1 MNGARTI
8 LWTSSEAA
16 RAAGGASSSEWA
28 AYGVSIDT
36 RTLEPGD
43 LFIALTGENRDG
55 HEFVA
60 DALKKGAASALVS
73 RRPDGVPAAAP
84 LLMVS
89 DTQAGLEGLGR
100 AARARSVA
108 RIVAV
113 TGSAGKTTTKEMLR
127 LILSRG
133 LLREGAVAASA
144 ASYNNH
150 WGVPLSLARMA
161 RDAAYGVFEIGMNH
175 AGEIRALVKIARP
188 HVALITTVA
197 PAHLEYFGTVEAIAD
212 AKAEIFEGIET
223 GGSAILPAENSQ
235 FERLKALAGRARVSP
250 ILSFG
255 SSAGADARL
264 LSASAHGE
272 GQKVLA
278 DIAGTR
284 LAFAI
289 GAAGTHIAMNAI
301 AALLAARELGADLAR
316 GADALVNF
324 TALKGRGARF
334 SAGGIEIIDE
344 SYNANPASMAA
355 ALDLLARTEPPPGAR
370 RIAVLGDMLELGA
383 ESAAL
388 HRALARNIAAA
399 RADSVF
405 LCGPQMQALWQALP
419 AKLRGSYSEKSSELA
434 PEIVRSLKTGDVV
447 LVKGSFGSRMSVV
460 IDALRALK
468 AAAA

>member
-1 MNGARTI
+1 
-8 LWTSSEAA
+8 
-16 RAAGGASSSEWA
+16 
-28 AYGVSIDT
+28 
-36 RTLEPGD
+36 
-43 LFIALTGENRDG
+43 
-55 HEFVA
+55 
-60 DALKKGAASALVS
+60 
-73 RRPDGVPAAAP
+73 
-84 LLMVS
+84 
-89 DTQAGLEGLGR
+89 
-100 AARARSVA
+100 
-108 RIVAV
+108 
-113 TGSAGKTTTKEMLR
+113 
-127 LILSRG
+127 
-133 LLREGAVAASA
+133 
-144 ASYNNH
+144 
-150 WGVPLSLARMA
+150 
-161 RDAAYGVFEIGMNH
+161 
-175 AGEIRALVKIARP
+175 VKIARP

-212 AKAEIFEGIET
+212 AKAEIFEGIEA
-223 GGSAILPAENSQ
+223 GGSTILPAENSQ
-235 FERLKALAGRARVSP
+235 FERLKDRARKARVSR

-255 SSAGADARL
+255 AAAGADARL
-264 LSASAHGE
+264 LSASPYGE

-278 DIAGTR
+278 DIAGMR

-301 AALLAARELGADLAR
+301 AGLLAARELGADLAK

-334 SAGGIEIIDE
+334 SAAGIEIIDE

-355 ALDLLARTEPPPGAR
+355 ALDLLARTKPGPGGR

-399 RADSVF
+399 GADAVF

-419 AKLRGSYSEKSSELA
+419 AKVRGFHSEKSSELA

-447 LVKGSFGSRMSVV
+447 LVKGSFASRMSVV

>member
-1 MNGARTI
+1 
-8 LWTSSEAA
+8 
-16 RAAGGASSSEWA
+16 
-28 AYGVSIDT
+28 
-36 RTLEPGD
+36 
-43 LFIALTGENRDG
+43 
-55 HEFVA
+55 
-60 DALKKGAASALVS
+60 
-73 RRPDGVPAAAP
+73 
-84 LLMVS
+84 
-89 DTQAGLEGLGR
+89 
-100 AARARSVA
+100 
-108 RIVAV
+108 
-113 TGSAGKTTTKEMLR
+113 
-127 LILSRG
+127 
-133 LLREGAVAASA
+133 
-144 ASYNNH
+144 
-150 WGVPLSLARMA
+150 
-161 RDAAYGVFEIGMNH
+161 
-175 AGEIRALVKIARP
+175 
-188 HVALITTVA
+188 LITTVA

-223 GGSAILPAENSQ
+223 GGSAVLPAENSQ
-235 FERLKALAGRARVSP
+235 FERLKALAGRARVSR

-255 SSAGADARL
+255 TSAGADARL

-324 TALKGRGARF
+324 TALKGRGARL

-355 ALDLLARTEPPPGAR
+355 ALDLLARTEPAPGGR

-388 HRALARNIAAA
+388 HRALARSIAAA
-399 RADSVF
+399 RTDSVF

-419 AKLRGSYSEKSSELA
+419 TKLRGSYSEQSSELA

>member
-1 MNGARTI
+1 MNARAA

-16 RAAGGASSSEWA
+16 RATGGTSVLDWA
-28 AYGVSIDT
+28 ATGVSIDT

-55 HEFVA
+55 HEFAA

-73 RRPDGVPAAAP
+73 RRPDNVPADAP
-84 LLMVS
+84 LLVVS

-100 AARARSVA
+100 AARARSAA

-133 LLREGAVAASA
+133 LSREGAVAASA

-175 AGEIRALVKIARP
+175 AGEIRSLVKIARP

-212 AKAEIFEGIET
+212 AKAEIFEGIEAK
-223 GGSAILPAENSQ
+223 GSAILPAENSQ
-235 FERLKALAGRARVSP
+235 FERLKDHARKAGVSR

-255 SSAGADARL
+255 TTAGADARL
-264 LSASAHGE
+264 LSASPHGE
-272 GQKVLA
+272 GQKILA
-278 DIAGTR
+278 DIAGMR

-301 AALLAARELGADLAR
+301 AALLAARELGADLAK

-355 ALDLLARTEPPPGAR
+355 ALDLLARTKPGPGGR

-383 ESAAL
+383 ESVAL

-399 RADSVF
+399 RADAVF
-405 LCGPQMQALWQALP
+405 LCGPQMGALWQALP
-419 AKLRGSYSEKSSELA
+419 AKVRGFHSEKSSELA

-447 LVKGSFGSRMSVV
+447 LVKGSFASRMSVV